1 MTDPAEYPQDALSV
15 LDSLPIL
22 GIGLSTDLYFPLL
35 SSLVDAFAGI
45 RPPQYLEIFRGRTPD
60 LSHARSVTVP
70 GNIPL
75 AYHGDALWYTQP
87 DFPDNPAYHEE
98 IRRAN
103 RHLDALEAPWMIHEC
118 AHKTILGRT
127 FGVYLPPV
135 LSERSAAWT
144 RKNAL
149 QLLSRLK
156 GRALLVEIPPFPF
169 FSLGD
174 LPIGAFFRTVVQGT
188 GLGLGLDIGHALTAY
203 RIGNPSP
210 EPYGLAEWLASEFP
224 LEHVVEI
231 HVGGMEILSD
241 PAGDRFWDDH
251 SRPIPELLWKALD
264 AVLDLCPLPRLKGVA
279 LEVDNKEIPDIVVEF
294 DRFRRIVERRWT
306 SASSQSFFPRRDNES
321 TRVSATRD
329 DIEREYGTY
338 IRAILSDN
346 TEDILIL
353 RGHPGA
359 FRERFL
365 PEDVWRFGGHLPDL
379 FPRSL
384 ALIAR
389 HIPRPKDEFV
399 SFFHAIP
406 MSDLVPYD
414 YLRTKVN
421 VFGLWVESLIQNQKL
436 PHDATGEIREL
447 TRDEGRQILA
457 DQEQINGDPV
467 SHEPLLHV

>member
-1 MTDPAEYPQDALSV
+1 MTDPAEHLLNASCV
-15 LDSLPIL
+15 LDPLPVM
-22 GIGLSTDLYFPLL
+22 GIGLSTDLYFPVLGSLL
-35 SSLVDAFAGI
+35 DAFVGT
-45 RPPQYLEIFRGRTPD
+45 RPPQYLEIFRGRTSD
-60 LSHARSVTVP
+60 LAHARSVTVP
-70 GNIPL
+70 GNIRL
-75 AYHGDALWYTQP
+75 AYHGDALWYTQS

-118 AHKTILGRT
+118 AHKALLGRT

-135 LSERSAAWT
+135 LSERSAAWS

-149 QLLSRLK
+149 QLLSRLN

-174 LPIGAFFRTVVQGT
+174 LSVGAFFRAVVQGT

-210 EPYGLAEWLASEFP
+210 EPYGLAEWLALEFP

-231 HVGGMEILSD
+231 HVGGMEILPD
-241 PAGDRFWDDH
+241 PDGARFWDDH
-251 SRPIPELLWKALD
+251 SRPIPGILWQALD

-279 LEVDNKEIPDIVVEF
+279 LEVDNKEIPMITAEF
-294 DRFRRIVERRWT
+294 DRFRRIVERRWP
-306 SASSQSFFPRRDNES
+306 SATTQPIPSPLDNE
-321 TRVSATRD
+321 RPRAFATRD
-329 DIEREYGTY
+329 DIEREYDAC
-338 IRAILSDN
+338 IRAILSECPGDS
-346 TEDILIL
+346 LVL
-353 RGHPGA
+353 RGHPGS

-365 PEDVWRFGGHLPDL
+365 PEDVWRFGGHIPDL

-389 HIPRPKDEFV
+389 YIPRPKNDFV
-399 SFFHAIP
+399 AFFHSIP
-406 MSDLVPYD
+406 MSDLAPYD

-436 PHDATGEIREL
+436 PHDATDEIREL
-447 TRDEGRQILA
+447 THDEGRQILA
-457 DQEQINGDPV
+457 DQEKINGDPV
-467 SHEPLLHV
+467 SQEPLQHV